1 MRAVVVL
8 RLVVLYL
15 AVLGWVVRTRG
26 LSTELRRLVVEMH
39 IRKIMVEIGYLL
51 TAGINPDG
59 RMVGRLGG
67 KVDVAVEVVFH
78 LLLLVFLHVVSRE
91 DLRLRWGTFPLRGK
105 CPMVLTCRCR
115 M

>member
-15 AVLGWVVRTRG
+15 AGQDPWAQYRAAQVAGGDAHQEDYGGDWLPADGWNQSG
-26 LSTELRRLVVEMH
+26 WQ
-39 IRKIMVEIGYLL
+39 
-51 TAGINPDG
+51 DG
-59 RMVGRLGG
+59 QT
-67 KVDVAVEVVFH
+67 VEVVFH